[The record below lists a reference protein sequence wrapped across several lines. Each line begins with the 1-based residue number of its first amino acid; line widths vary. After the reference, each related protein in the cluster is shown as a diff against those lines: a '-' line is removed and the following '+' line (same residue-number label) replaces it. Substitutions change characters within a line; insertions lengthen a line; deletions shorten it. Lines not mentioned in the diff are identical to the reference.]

1 LTWMKSTSNINE
13 IGNKSIHSKHQIRLQ
28 EAEGSRFL
36 QAKLDDQLFID
47 HLLFQE
53 FIDVDQHRDAERLI
67 FLASRCGSF
76 AKAPSFNSI
85 RTETAKSKDMLS
97 NPLVKLGNQLKWIKK
112 RHGDRGLKVVTN
124 HVILDQW
131 TDCLDTIKFLGIV
144 LDKKRPARKER
155 IT

>member
-1 LTWMKSTSNINE
+1 MKLTSDINE

-53 FIDVDQHRDAERLI
+53 LIDVDQHRDAEYLI

-85 RTETAKSKDMLS
+85 RSEAMKPNDMLS
-97 NPLVKLGNQLKWIKK
+97 NPLMKLGNQLKWIKK
-112 RHGDRGLKVVTN
+112 RHGDRGLKVVTH
-124 HVILDQW
+124 HVILDRW
-131 TDCLDTIKFLGIV
+131 TDCLDTIEFLGIV